1 MGRKKNRRSGGEGRA
16 SQQDAERQFTLR
28 MRRMELAEKLGKP
41 AVWFAGIGVV
51 LYVGVY
57 LPVEASHGEATTITF
72 ILDWIAYFKIN
83 VVLAWSAA
91 AGCIGW
97 AIAERK
103 KRLRER
109 KERDDRIKKLE
120 MQIDPS
126 RSSSNLTTD
135 GSQSRKA
142 QNDE

>member
-1 MGRKKNRRSGGEGRA
+1 MAKKKKRRNEAGRT
-16 SQQDAERQFTLR
+16 SQEEAERQFTLR
-28 MRRMELAEKLGKP
+28 MRRMELAEKLGTP

-57 LPVEASHGEATTITF
+57 MPIEASHGETTTITF

-91 AGCIGW
+91 AGCAGW
-97 AIAERK
+97 AIVERK

-120 MQIDPS
+120 MQIDPN